1 MKKLF
6 LLTLFI
12 ASLCFG
18 QNARRFSP
26 DFFLITDR
34 DPGVCNF
41 GSFYLR
47 EDTGVFSKCG
57 PLGVLIPIATS
68 SGGTFTG
75 TSTFTGGIT
84 VPNGSGNISFGN
96 NNTFVQTLVN
106 PSSVNNA
113 QINLLSTGVV
123 MFRNIGDANTAVTSD
138 QKNASSTGLIH
149 DFQFADVSVASVNKT
164 GIYSK
169 YAGEATAGNGLGS
182 IVATANATAQ
192 GASIGSTLLY
202 TTTAT
207 SGGLYLPI
215 CYTVETVAD
224 AVSSTLPACNFVYT
238 DPDLNATATVT
249 VVATSTGN
257 VVGQLGPIGT
267 RVVINAKAS
276 TAVNYST
283 TSYASNTPGVMK
295 YAVHLA
301 LVRIGN

>member
-68 SGGTFTG
+68 SGGTITG
-75 TSTFTGGIT
+75 GTFAGNSTFTGVI
-84 VPNGSGNISFGN
+84 IGN
-96 NNTFVQTLVN
+96 NGTTFEDAGLNLGAGTNFLGYKLK
-106 PSSVNNA
+106 SSLG
-113 QINLLSTGVV
+113 ISWSGT
-123 MFRNIGDANTAVTSD
+123 
-138 QKNASSTGLIH
+138 
-149 DFQFADVSVASVNKT
+149 ASVNGT
-164 GIYSK
+164 TDLSACRNSAGILQIANGSLCNNASGGLELGSVPV
-169 YAGEATAGNGLGS
+169 YAGDALVGNQLGTV
-182 IVATANATAQ
+182 VATANATAQ